1 MFTGIIEEIGAVGSL
16 RTLSSGA
23 RIEIGA
29 SEVLS
34 DVSIGAS
41 IAVNGCCL
49 TVTSF
54 DDRSFTADLSPET
67 LDKTNLGSLRAGAR
81 VNLERPLSPTGRLS
95 GHFVLG
101 HVDGVGELTALEQV
115 GDGNW
120 RLAVRAPADLAHYL
134 VYKGSVALDGISLTV
149 AKLDSDVL
157 EVALI
162 PHTYEHTNLNQR
174 RPGDAI
180 NVECDMIAKH
190 VDKLLSRVS
199 VSKGGLSLSDLTQQ
213 GF

>member
-1 MFTGIIEEIGAVGSL
+1 MFTGIIEEVGSIRGL
-16 RTLSSGA
+16 RSLSSGA

-29 SEVLS
+29 SEALS
-34 DVSIGAS
+34 DLTIGAS

-49 TVTSF
+49 TATSF
-54 DDRSFTADLSPET
+54 DDSSFAADLSPET
-67 LDKTNLGSLRAGAR
+67 LEKTNLGGLRTGAA
-81 VNLERPLSPTGRLS
+81 VNLERPLSPSGRLS

-101 HVDGVGELTALEQV
+101 HVDGVGELTALEQL

-120 RLAVRAPADLAHYL
+120 RLAVRAPADLARYL
-134 VYKGSVALDGISLTV
+134 VYKGSVALDGISLTI
-149 AKLDSDVL
+149 AKIDSDTL

-162 PHTYEHTNLNQR
+162 PHTYERTNLNQR

-199 VSKGGLSLSDLTQQ
+199 PPKAGLSLDELAQQ
-213 GF
+213 GY

>member
-1 MFTGIIEEIGAVGSL
+1 MFTGIIEEVGSV
-16 RTLSSGA
+16 RSFRALSAGA
-23 RIEIGA
+23 RVEIKA

-34 DVSIGAS
+34 DVTIGGS

-49 TVTSF
+49 TATSF
-54 DDRSFTADLSPET
+54 GEGSFAADLSPET
-67 LDKTNLGSLRAGAR
+67 LEKTNLGSLRSGAA

-120 RLAVRAPADLAHYL
+120 RLAVRAPAELARYL
-134 VYKGSVALDGISLTV
+134 VYKGSVALDGISLTI

-162 PHTYEHTNLNQR
+162 PHTYERTNLSQR
-174 RPGDAI
+174 KPGDAI

-190 VDKLLSRVS
+190 VAKLLSRVS
-199 VSKGGLSLSDLTQQ
+199 APQVGLSVTDLAEQ